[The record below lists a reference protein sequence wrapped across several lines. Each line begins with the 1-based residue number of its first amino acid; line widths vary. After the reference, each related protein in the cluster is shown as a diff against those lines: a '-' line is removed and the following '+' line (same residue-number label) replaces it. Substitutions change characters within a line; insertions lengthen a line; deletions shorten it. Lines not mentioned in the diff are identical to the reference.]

1 MSASQGPHLQVD
13 RPADT
18 AAAIV
23 IPALDEADNI
33 AALLDD
39 CARLE
44 PAPAEVVV
52 VDAGSTDG
60 TAEIVAERGRRWP
73 ALKVLTVSGAGPGA
87 ARNAGIRASTAPLIA
102 TVDAG
107 SRIGSG
113 WLGALIS
120 RLLDG
125 LESYAV
131 VGTSSPDPRSDFER
145 AAGWFTVRAFKPLD
159 RAGPIGRAFLPA
171 GRNGYCF
178 TRQAWE
184 ACGGYPDELP
194 WGEDKVF
201 LERLRKHG
209 LEVVVAPNAVVR
221 WRPRTSLRGLCRQ
234 YSNYGRADAMAR
246 IERQNE
252 LVPLALYATALVLA
266 ARAANGRRG
275 AAFLLA
281 VGPTAYLGAFVVAA
295 AREIRPLRA
304 ILWVP
309 VIRVAADLAKMQG
322 FLAWTL
328 GTSSGPA
335 CFR

>member
-1 MSASQGPHLQVD
+1 M
-13 RPADT
+13 ADT

-33 AALLDD
+33 GALLDD
-39 CARLE
+39 CARQK
-44 PAPAEVVV
+44 PAAAEVIV

-60 TAEIVAERGRRWP
+60 TAEVVAERGRGWP
-73 ALKVLTVSGAGPGA
+73 ALKVLTVPGAGPGA
-87 ARNAGIRASTAPLIA
+87 ARNAGIRAATAPLIA

-113 WLGALIS
+113 WLGALVG
-120 RLLDG
+120 RLLERP
-125 LESYAV
+125 ESHAV
-131 VGTSSPDPRSDFER
+131 VGTSTPGPPFRFR
-145 AAGWFTVRAFKPLD
+145 AGRRLVHRPCLQAAGQAGPD
-159 RAGPIGRAFLPA
+159 RAQRSCRPAATATASPGRRGRPA
-171 GRNGYCF
+171 AAIPTSCPGAR
-178 TRQAWE
+178 TRCSWSGCESSASRWWWRT
-184 ACGGYPDELP
+184 D
-194 WGEDKVF
+194 
-201 LERLRKHG
+201 
-209 LEVVVAPNAVVR
+209 AVVR
-221 WRPRTSLRGLCRQ
+221 WRPRRSLRALCRQ

-281 VGPTAYLGAFVVAA
+281 AGPGAYLGAFVAAA
-295 AREIRPLRA
+295 AREVRPLRA

-328 GTSSGPA
+328 KAESRNA
-335 CFR
+335 RLR